1 MNKNWLMILVAGIV
15 EVGWVIGLKHSSNLL
30 EHLLTIIAIFMS
42 FYLLIKASQQLAVG
56 TAYAVFVGIGTT
68 GTILMDT
75 LLFGSSLS
83 VIKVLLIVLLL
94 VGVMGLKVLSDH
106 SEGGH

>member
-1 MNKNWLMILVAGIV
+1 MNKNWLMIIIAGIV
-15 EVGWVIGLKHSSNLL
+15 EVGWVIGLKHSSNLW
-30 EHLLTIIAIFMS
+30 EYLLTLLAIFFS
-42 FYLLIKASQQLAVG
+42 FYFLIKASQELAVG

-75 LLFGSSLS
+75 LLFGSTLS
-83 VIKVLLIVLLL
+83 IVKVLLIMTLLA
-94 VGVMGLKVLSDH
+94 GVMGLKLLSDH